1 MDNKIYVIDACSLIE
16 ASKRY
21 HLNKKTFK
29 SIWDKFAE
37 MFENGQLTSSIE
49 IFDELQDDD
58 LQEWAKIYKK
68 FFKPLSQEIQA
79 NVTKI
84 LKENPGIINV
94 KNTKKSSSNG
104 DPFLIA
110 TAMCENGNTIIVTE
124 ERCTKEFGIPK
135 ICSKYGIP
143 SINLDGFLKEILE

>member
-1 MDNKIYVIDACSLIE
+1 MDNKIYIIDACSLIE

-37 MFENGQLTSSIE
+37 MLVEGKLISSIE
-49 IFDELQDDD
+49 IFDELQDED
-58 LQEWAKIYKK
+58 LQEWIKPYKNA
-68 FFKPLSQEIQA
+68 FKPLSQEVQA

-84 LKENPGIINV
+84 LKEYPQIINV
-94 KNTKKSSSNG
+94 RNTKKSSSNG

-110 TAMCENGNTIIVTE
+110 TAMCENGNIAIVTNE
-124 ERCTKEFGIPK
+124 KNTKQFGIPK
-135 ICSKYGIP
+135 ICFEYRNIKY
-143 SINLDGFLKEILE
+143 

>member
-1 MDNKIYVIDACSLIE
+1 MGRIHSAPFCQI
-16 ASKRY
+16 
-21 HLNKKTFK
+21 
-29 SIWDKFAE
+29 
-37 MFENGQLTSSIE
+37 
-49 IFDELQDDD
+49 QDDD
-58 LQEWAKIYKK
+58 LREWAKAYKK
-68 FFKPLSQEIQA
+68 SFKPLSQEVQA

-84 LKENPGIINV
+84 LKDYSEIINV

-110 TAMCENGNTIIVTE
+110 TAMCENGNTIVVTE
-124 ERCTKEFGIPK
+124 ERSTKEFGVPK

>member
-1 MDNKIYVIDACSLIE
+1 MDNNIYVIDACSLIE

-29 SIWDKFAE
+29 SIWEKFAE
-37 MFENGQLTSSIE
+37 MFENGQLISSIE

-58 LQEWAKIYKK
+58 LREWVKAYKK
-68 FFKPLSQEIQA
+68 CFKPLSQEVQA

-84 LKENPGIINV
+84 LKDNSGIINV

-110 TAMCENGNTIIVTE
+110 TAMCENGQTIVVTE
-124 ERCTKEFGIPK
+124 ERSTKEFGVPK
-135 ICSKYGIP
+135 ICSQYGIP
-143 SINLDGFLKEILE
+143 SINLDAFLKEILE